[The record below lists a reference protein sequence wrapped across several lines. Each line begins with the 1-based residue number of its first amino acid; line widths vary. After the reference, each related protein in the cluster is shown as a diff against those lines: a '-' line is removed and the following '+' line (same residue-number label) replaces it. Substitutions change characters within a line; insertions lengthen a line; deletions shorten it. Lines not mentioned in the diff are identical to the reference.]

1 MSGSRSKSVFATSQ
15 EIARGLDALLATT
28 SKRSAD
34 NFIQK
39 VFTMQDIYLEN
50 NPGVYTPEEVE
61 QVRYYLRAV
70 SYKFQLANLSL
81 EQLWA
86 LSETKRGELY
96 AALENSFD
104 RLDVS
109 DDELL
114 LISFAFEGVLFQ
126 VMACLEFY
134 MLYLCFFL
142 QLLPVDYRGKMTTS
156 RFFDTLAKSRRNDSS
171 GKVKQVEEHFNVRVF
186 GADKQDIWHPN
197 NWGTLLISLRDK
209 IAHRDRLRPSFDGDE
224 TLIGQVLFDWP
235 TLRGITYDRFYQSV
249 QSGLYCLIKELSPIL
264 YELEWKPGSR
274 YEC

>member
-1 MSGSRSKSVFATSQ
+1 MNTPNPMGVFETSQ
-15 EIARGLDALLATT
+15 EIVRRLDALLATT

-34 NFIQK
+34 NFTQK
-39 VFTMQDIYLEN
+39 VSTMQDIYLRRN
-50 NPGVYTPEEVE
+50 SGAYTSERAE

-96 AALENSFD
+96 SALENS
-104 RLDVS
+104 LDKLNTS

-142 QLLPVDYRGKMTTS
+142 QLLPVDYRGKMTTGK
-156 RFFDTLAKSRRNDSS
+156 FFDTLERAQEDSS
-171 GKVKQVEEHFNVRVF
+171 VKVRQVEEYFNTKVF
-186 GADKQDIWHPN
+186 GVDKQDVWHPN
-197 NWGTLLISLRDK
+197 NWGTLLLSLRDK
-209 IAHRDRLRPSFDGDE
+209 IAHRDRLHPSFDSDE
-224 TLIGQVLFDWP
+224 TLIGKVLFDWP
-235 TLRGITYDRFYQSV
+235 TLRGITCDRFYQSM
-249 QSGLYCLIKELSPIL
+249 QSGLFCLIKKLSPIL
-264 YELEWKPGSR
+264 YELEWKPGPR

>member
-1 MSGSRSKSVFATSQ
+1 VNARKPVSVFETSA
-15 EIARGLDALLATT
+15 EITRGLDALLSAT

-34 NFIQK
+34 NFIRK
-39 VFTMQDIYLEN
+39 VFTMQDIYLGN
-50 NPGVYTPEEVE
+50 NPDIYIPEEIERV
-61 QVRYYLRAV
+61 QYYLRAV

-86 LSETKRGELY
+86 LSETKREELY
-96 AALENSFD
+96 SALENSLD

-156 RFFDTLAKSRRNDSS
+156 KFFGVLAESQEDDPN
-171 GKVKQVEEHFNVRVF
+171 GKVKQVEEFFNVRVF
-186 GADKQDIWHPN
+186 GTDRQNIWHSN
-197 NWGTLLISLRDK
+197 NWGTLVISLRDK
-209 IAHRDRLRPSFDGDE
+209 IAHRDRLRPSFDSDE

-264 YELEWKPGSR
+264 YELEWKPGPR